1 MFERHSFGSTADA
14 SLRRGTGCGCKAM
27 FERHSFGSTAD
38 ASLRRSTSRRSE
50 IMCMRHV
57 FPNCVNSD
65 ILSNIN
71 SCIRDYLTVCG
82 IRPSLKL
89 FAIRR
94 CKSVFGKYEFTAEIF
109 DCRHRTCAAVS
120 IKGNGVPT
128 VDVEVFIIVNVFRV
142 VFHRGVAIDILARFY
157 LVFSAVGAKVRR
169 IYRCHPAGA
178 DGNVGIDE
186 GRGRYAFNKNTK
198 GITVN
203 RTRCF
208 NIQHTAVDGQRTINR
223 SKTCAHKLTLACCHR
238 LDGPVTVDE
247 IDIRTK
253 DTDDAITGSSNL

>member
-1 MFERHSFGSTADA
+1 
-14 SLRRGTGCGCKAM
+14 
-27 FERHSFGSTAD
+27 
-38 ASLRRSTSRRSE
+38 
-50 IMCMRHV
+50 MCMRHV

-94 CKSVFGKYEFTAEIF
+94 CKRVFGKYEFTAEIF
-109 DCRHRTCAAVS
+109 DCRHRTCAAVC
-120 IKGNGVPT
+120 IKVNGVPS
-128 VDVEVFIIVNVFRV
+128 VDIEVFIFVNVFRV
-142 VFHRGVAIDILARFY
+142 VFHRGVAIDIFACLY
-157 LVFSAVGAKVRR
+157 CILSTVGVKIRR
-169 IYRCHPAGA
+169 IHRCRTAST

-186 GRGRYAFNKNTK
+186 RRGRCAFNKNTK

-208 NIQHTAVDGQRTINR
+208 NIQHTAVDGQRTAIR
-223 SKTCAHKLTLACCHR
+223 SKTCAHKLTLARCHY
-238 LDGPVTVDE
+238 LNETVTVDE
-247 IDIRTK
+247 IDIHAK
-253 DTDDAITGSSNL
+253 DTDNAIARSGKL